1 MPRSPVVVTGVVVVV
16 VVVVVEVEVGAV
28 LVAVWVAMVTVV
40 PEGVVGEDLPPVSPI
55 PRLSSSDWGC
65 KLIHDRTS
73 VWFS

>member
-1 MPRSPVVVTGVVVVV
+1 MVVVVV
-16 VVVVVEVEVGAV
+16 VVMVGAV
-28 LVAVWVAMVTVV
+28 LVAPVVAAVWVAVVTVV